1 MAHQLIPYG
10 LSLTLLQSQNEAWLS
25 VEEFKIFCI
34 ICLKAQEGLL
44 HLDGIIHVEK
54 EHKIIVIGDSH
65 ARGCA
70 AEIKLNIDEGFK
82 VQGFVTPGT
91 GVSTITTSAK
101 IDIQHLS
108 KQDVV
113 VVWGG
118 SKDVGKKCN
127 KIGY

>member
-1 MAHQLIPYG
+1 MAQNLIPYG

-101 IDIQHLS
+101 LIFNI
-108 KQDVV
+108 
-113 VVWGG
+113 
-118 SKDVGKKCN
+118 CEN
-127 KIGY
+127 KMW